1 MDERKKQ
8 LRQRRMMQYFMD
20 AAQEIIETEGIEAVT
35 IRKVSDKAGYNSATM
50 YNYFADVEQLISF
63 TLLDIVMEYFEAIG
77 RLIAENHPSYLRFL
91 LTWKIYAVFSF
102 EKPEIYTHVFFSEKT
117 DTILGSIDDY
127 LAVFPS
133 DIMEPGDETYQKI
146 MGKSVRER
154 DDRIFDPCIQDG
166 YVQKKD
172 RDYLF
177 TFYYALYLGLCKQM
191 KLGMSMDRQRNIEL
205 FVEYCIDFL
214 LSHSTIPENKEHLQ
228 QIVMDYP
235 VK

>member
-1 MDERKKQ
+1 MDGGKKR

-20 AAQEIIETEGIEAVT
+20 AAQKIIETEGIDAVT
-35 IRKVSDKAGYNSATM
+35 IRKVSDGAGYNSATM

-63 TLLDIVMEYFEAIG
+63 TLLHIVMEYFKVIG
-77 RLIAENHPSYLRFL
+77 RLNAENHPSYLRFL
-91 LTWKIYAVFSF
+91 LTWKVYAVFSF

-117 DTILGSIDDY
+117 DVILGSIDDY

-133 DIMEPGDETYQKI
+133 DFMEPGDATYQKI
-146 MGKSVRER
+146 MGKSVQER
-154 DDRIFDPCIQDG
+154 DDRIFDPCMQDG
-166 YVQKKD
+166 YVDKKD
-172 RDYLF
+172 QDYLF

-191 KLGMSMDRQRNIEL
+191 ELGISTDRERNIEL

-214 LSHSTIPENKEHLQ
+214 LSHSTIPESKEHLQ

>member
-1 MDERKKQ
+1 MDERKKR
-8 LRQRRMMQYFMD
+8 LRQRRMMQYFID
-20 AAQEIIETEGIEAVT
+20 AAKKIIETEGIDAVT

-63 TLLDIVMEYFEAIG
+63 ALLDIVMEYFQAIG

-133 DIMEPGDETYQKI
+133 DFMASGDETYQKI

-154 DDRIFDPCIQDG
+154 DDCIFDPCIQDG
-166 YVQKKD
+166 YVDKKD
-172 RDYLF
+172 QDYLF

-191 KLGMSMDRQRNIEL
+191 ELGISTDRERNIEL
-205 FVEYCIDFL
+205 FMEYCIDFL
-214 LSHSTIPENKEHLQ
+214 LSHSTIPESEEHLQ
-228 QIVMDYP
+228 KIVMDYP